1 MNTAVPLSQM
11 SGSRGRHKSR
21 KPISCDFPKRLNTY
35 AKQKVLHGARG
46 ATNTVLRLVMGLS
59 SARSAKS
66 RDAESKNGREHLET
80 V

>member
-11 SGSRGRHKSR
+11 SGSRGRLKSR

-35 AKQKVLHGARG
+35 AKQKPLHGARG
-46 ATNTVLRLVMGLS
+46 ATNTVLRLVMVLS
-59 SARSAKS
+59 SARSAES
-66 RDAESKNGREHLET
+66 SDATRKNDKEHLET